1 MRVEAEL
8 REYAPRR
15 ETVLTVGV
23 FDGVHLGHRQLLD
36 YLKRQAMMKEYLP
49 GLVTFRSHPLHTIS
63 PESPVSYLTSLD
75 ERIRLIRELGIDL
88 VVPLS
93 FDRELAEVPARRFL
107 ALLQEH
113 LKMRGL
119 VVGPDFALGQNR
131 EGDVFALNKLGK
143 ELGFWVDVIRPEM
156 INGEV
161 ISSTAIRKALARGDI
176 SKVNRLLGRHF
187 TLAGKIA
194 YGRGRGRQLGFPT
207 ANLGVSADQAIPAD
221 GVYATRA
228 RLAGSTY
235 GSVTNIGKRPT
246 FGTGG
251 RTVETYIVGYDG
263 VAYEEEL
270 RVEFIERLRPER
282 RFENPDELVA
292 QMKKDLDQA
301 LAVLGKAAV

>member
-8 REYAPRR
+8 REYAPQR

-23 FDGVHLGHRQLLD
+23 FDGVHLGHQQLLG
-36 YLKRQAMMKEYLP
+36 YLKRQAISKDCLP

-63 PESPVSYLTSLD
+63 PESPISYLTSLE
-75 ERIRLIRELGIDL
+75 ERIRLVRQLGIDL

-93 FDRELAEVPARRFL
+93 FDHELAQVPARRFL

-113 LKMRGL
+113 LRMRGL

-131 EGDVFALNKLGK
+131 EGDVFALNTLGK

-161 ISSTAIRKALARGDI
+161 ISSTAIRNALARGDI

-187 TLAGKIA
+187 ALGGKIA

-207 ANLGVSADQAIPAD
+207 ANLAVSADQAIPAD

-228 RLAGSTY
+228 RLSDSTY

-246 FGTGG
+246 FGAGV
-251 RTVETYIVGYDG
+251 RTVETYLVGYDG

-270 RVEFIERLRPER
+270 RVDFIERLRPEK
-282 RFENPDELVA
+282 RFENADELVV
-292 QMKKDLDQA
+292 QMKKDVDQA
-301 LAVLGKAAV
+301 VEILGKAVA

>member
-8 REYAPRR
+8 REYIPQR
-15 ETVLTVGV
+15 ETALTVGV
-23 FDGVHLGHRQLLD
+23 FDGVHLGHRQLLE
-36 YLKRQAMMKEYLP
+36 YLKRQATSKDYLP

-63 PESPVSYLTSLD
+63 PESPISYLTGLD
-75 ERIRLIRELGIDL
+75 ERIRLIRQLGIDL

-93 FDRELAEVPARRFL
+93 FDLDLAQIPARRFL

-131 EGDVFALNKLGK
+131 EGDVFALNTLGK

-161 ISSTAIRKALARGDI
+161 ISSTAIRTALARGDI

-187 TLAGKIA
+187 ALTGKVA

-207 ANLGVSADQAIPAD
+207 ANLAVSADQAIPAD

-228 RLAGSTY
+228 RLAGSSY
-235 GSVTNIGKRPT
+235 SSVTNIGKRPT
-246 FGTGG
+246 FGLGG
-251 RTVETYIVGYDG
+251 RTVETYLVGYDG

-270 RVEFIERLRPER
+270 RVDLIERLRPEK
-282 RFENPDELVA
+282 RFENPDELMA
-292 QMKKDLDQA
+292 QMKKDVDQA
-301 LAVLGKAAV
+301 LAVLGKAVA

>member
-1 MRVEAEL
+1 MRVEAEI
-8 REYAPRR
+8 REYVPQR
-15 ETVLTVGV
+15 ETALTVGV

-36 YLKRQAMMKEYLP
+36 YLRRQAMSKDYLP

-63 PESPVSYLTSLD
+63 PESPISYLTSLD
-75 ERIRLIRELGIDL
+75 ERIRLVRQLGIDL

-93 FDRELAEVPARRFL
+93 FDRDLAQIPARRFL
-107 ALLQEH
+107 SLLHEH

-131 EGDVFALNKLGK
+131 EGDVFALNALGK

-161 ISSTAIRKALARGDI
+161 ISSTAIRSALARGDI

-187 TLAGKIA
+187 ALTGKVA

-207 ANLGVSADQAIPAD
+207 ANLAVSADQAIPAD

-228 RLAGSTY
+228 RLGGSTY

-246 FGTGG
+246 FGAGV
-251 RTVETYIVGYDG
+251 RTVETYLIGYDG

-270 RVEFIERLRPER
+270 RVDFIERLRPEK
-282 RFENPDELVA
+282 RFENPDELMA
-292 QMKKDLDQA
+292 QMKKDVDQA
-301 LAVLGKAAV
+301 LAVLGKAVA

>member
-8 REYAPRR
+8 RDHVPQR
-15 ETVLTVGV
+15 ETALTVGV

-36 YLKRQAMMKEYLP
+36 YLKRQAMSKDYLP

-63 PESPVSYLTSLD
+63 PESPISYLTSLD
-75 ERIRLIRELGIDL
+75 ERIRLIRQLGIDL

-93 FDRELAEVPARRFL
+93 FDRDLAQIPARRFL
-107 ALLQEH
+107 SLLHEH

-131 EGDVFALNKLGK
+131 EGDVFALNALGK

-161 ISSTAIRKALARGDI
+161 ISSTAIRKALAGGDI
-176 SKVNRLLGRHF
+176 SKVTQLLGRHF
-187 TLAGKIA
+187 ALTGKVA

-207 ANLGVSADQAIPAD
+207 ANLAVSADQAIPAD

-246 FGTGG
+246 FGAGV
-251 RTVETYIVGYDG
+251 RTVETYLVGYDG
-263 VAYEEEL
+263 VAYEEEI
-270 RVEFIERLRPER
+270 RVDFIERLRPEK
-282 RFENPDELVA
+282 RFENPDELMV
-292 QMKKDLDQA
+292 QMKKDVEQA
-301 LAVLGKAAV
+301 LAVLGKAVA

>member
-8 REYAPRR
+8 REYVPQR
-15 ETVLTVGV
+15 ETALTVGV
-23 FDGVHLGHRQLLD
+23 FDGVHLGHRHLLD
-36 YLKRQAMMKEYLP
+36 YLRRQAMSKDYLP

-63 PESPVSYLTSLD
+63 PESPISYLTGLD
-75 ERIRLIRELGIDL
+75 ERIRLIRQLGIDL

-93 FDRELAEVPARRFL
+93 FDRDLAQIPARRFL
-107 ALLQEH
+107 SLLHEH

-131 EGDVFALNKLGK
+131 EGDVFALNALGK

-161 ISSTAIRKALARGDI
+161 ISSTSIRKALAGGDI

-187 TLAGKIA
+187 ALTGKVA

-207 ANLGVSADQAIPAD
+207 ANLAVSADQAIPAD

-246 FGTGG
+246 FGAGV
-251 RTVETYIVGYDG
+251 RTVETYLVGYDG

-270 RVEFIERLRPER
+270 RVDFIERLRPEK
-282 RFENPDELVA
+282 RFDNPDELMA
-292 QMKKDLDQA
+292 QMKKDVDQA
-301 LAVLGKAAV
+301 LAVLGKAVT

>member
-8 REYAPRR
+8 REYVPQR
-15 ETVLTVGV
+15 ETALTVGV
-23 FDGVHLGHRQLLD
+23 FDGVHLGHRHLLD
-36 YLKRQAMMKEYLP
+36 YLRRQAMSKDYLP

-63 PESPVSYLTSLD
+63 PESPISYLTSLD
-75 ERIRLIRELGIDL
+75 ERIRLIRQLGIDL

-93 FDRELAEVPARRFL
+93 FDRDLAQIPARRFL
-107 ALLQEH
+107 SLLHEH

-131 EGDVFALNKLGK
+131 EGDVFALNALGK

-161 ISSTAIRKALARGDI
+161 ISSTSIRKALAGGDI

-187 TLAGKIA
+187 ALTGKVA

-207 ANLGVSADQAIPAD
+207 ANLAVSADQAIPAD

-235 GSVTNIGKRPT
+235 SSVTNIGKRPT
-246 FGTGG
+246 FGAGV
-251 RTVETYIVGYDG
+251 RTVETYLVGYDG

-270 RVEFIERLRPER
+270 RVDFIERLRPEK
-282 RFENPDELVA
+282 RFDNPDELMA
-292 QMKKDLDQA
+292 QMKKDVDQA
-301 LAVLGKAAV
+301 LAVLGKAVT